1 MMAVVGSQLDVDVQF
16 AVDEQSAVSSV
27 QLKSWA
33 KKAFDFIQ
41 KRSSKNDAIKIHAT
55 YESVI
60 RVVDQEESQELN
72 QGYRGKNKPTNV
84 LSFSYE
90 DIDDYLGDLVIC
102 LPVVLHEAQEQGK
115 SVADHFAHMVVHG
128 TLHLLG
134 YDHENDAEADQMESL
149 ERDILNELGIANPY
163 EPI

>member
-90 DIDDYLGDLVIC
+90 DIDDYLGDLVI
-102 LPVVLHEAQEQGK
+102 
-115 SVADHFAHMVVHG
+115 
-128 TLHLLG
+128 
-134 YDHENDAEADQMESL
+134 
-149 ERDILNELGIANPY
+149 
-163 EPI
+163 